1 MERREKWLKNMK
13 FIFCVLIS
21 IIFIFPNSTNA
32 ENITNNNGVVM
43 TEEEYNDF
51 LKVYSNEYIMLMSEE
66 KYNELKNL
74 DFDNITKSTKY
85 VESVY
90 NPNLHLT
97 TEREVT
103 KAEYDNFNPVM
114 PLLDDGGASAE
125 STMKIISLAVI
136 GGTTWNNAIFTAAW
150 KGIPSTRSF
159 DVIGFY
165 GFGLDFGEGT
175 QQGNQIYELNGTYS
189 AIDYAWN
196 GTNIKK
202 FDNGFGISMNIVNSD
217 ITDLQLLVECYVT
230 PTVTHP
236 TIYASYQ
243 HAVQTLSLADSQN
256 YTLGGS
262 GLGSVFIFPYSIS
275 QKYDGMSGVSVSY

>member
-1 MERREKWLKNMK
+1 MVKNMK

-21 IIFIFPNSTNA
+21 IIFIFPNVTNA

-51 LKVYSNEYIMLMSEE
+51 LKIYSSEYIMHMSEE
-66 KYNELKNL
+66 KYNKIKDLN
-74 DFDNITKSTKY
+74 FDDVTTTTKY
-85 VESVY
+85 IETIY
-90 NPNLHLT
+90 NQSLQLT

-103 KAEYDNFNPVM
+103 KEEYDNYNPVM

-125 STMKIISLAVI
+125 STMKSISLFVV
-136 GGTTWNNAIFTAAW
+136 GGTTWSNAVFTVAW

-159 DVIGFY
+159 DVIGLRGY
-165 GFGLDFGEGT
+165 GFEFGEGT
-175 QQGNQIYELNGTYS
+175 QEGNQIYELNGSYE

-196 GTNIKK
+196 GTNIRK

-217 ITDLQLLVECYVT
+217 ITDLQLIAECYIT
-230 PTVTHP
+230 PTIEHP

-256 YTLGGS
+256 YTLGGA
-262 GLGSVFIFPYSIS
+262 GLGSVFVFPYSIS
-275 QKYDGMSGVSVSY
+275 QKYDGMTGVSVSY